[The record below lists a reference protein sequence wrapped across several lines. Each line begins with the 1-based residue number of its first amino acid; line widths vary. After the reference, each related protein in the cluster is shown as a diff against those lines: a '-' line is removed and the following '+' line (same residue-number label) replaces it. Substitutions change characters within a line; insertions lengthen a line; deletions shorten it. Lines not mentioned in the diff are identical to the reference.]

1 MKKKILLVDDEET
14 LCWALHEAL
23 SEEGFDM
30 ESTNDSVKAL
40 EFTRKTKYDL
50 VISDLKMPIM
60 GGLQLISEIKKQNPA
75 TKAIII
81 TAYGSIE
88 AVIEAMHLGV
98 SDFITKPFKIEHM
111 KSVINKV
118 LDDSV
123 LSHLNNNI
131 SRTKSTENEGL
142 KNEYNDLC
150 SQKDVFFAARDA
162 VGTVNNIFYDV
173 VEIGKLK
180 AFISG
185 SISHEMD
192 IKNVEVLVKT
202 IFRYVLKKGNSP
214 AFLLKEVNQYLCK
227 NILKRL
233 PVSLFCAVLDAR
245 SQTLCYS
252 IHGEELTCFISL
264 PDKGVEVLESSSFPL
279 NMFPGIVIM
288 ERTAPFVVGS
298 RVVLIRN
305 GALSKVLKSGTI
317 TADRFKDAMSDGSA
331 ANCEDMAKGIK
342 LQIEG
347 LGESIAVG
355 KGCAVIVSCSGFE
368 AQTSV
373 LSEEVMSIPIP
384 IGNYGEILEQ
394 FDRKLLPLVAD
405 DCERSE
411 VVTSVNEAV
420 LNAASFAY
428 HKDEKGAIFLKFS
441 MLGDE
446 IVVEVSDHGCGFD
459 MQTYTEPDVTLY
471 KDLTKKT
478 GRGIFIMKQLMDRVL
493 IQSSKEMGTTV
504 HMAKRVICNEN

>member
-23 SEEGFDM
+23 SEEGFDI
-30 ESTNDSVKAL
+30 ENTNDSVKAL

-60 GGLQLISEIKKQNPA
+60 GGLQLISEIKKQNPD

-98 SDFITKPFKIEHM
+98 LDFITKPFKIEQI
-111 KSVINKV
+111 KRVIYR
-118 LDDSV
+118 V
-123 LSHLNNNI
+123 LSDSAISSLNNNI
-131 SRTKSTENEGL
+131 SSTKSTDNEGL
-142 KNEYNDLC
+142 KNDLC
-150 SQKDVFFAARDA
+150 SQTDVFFVAKDVTETA
-162 VGTVNNIFYDV
+162 NNIFYDV

-214 AFLLKEVNQYLCK
+214 AFLLKEINQYLCK

-233 PVSLFCAVLDAR
+233 PVSLFCAVLDER
-245 SQTLCYS
+245 RQTLCYS

-264 PDKGVEVLESSSFPL
+264 PDKEVARLESSPFPL

-288 ERTAPFVVGS
+288 ERNVPFVAGS
-298 RVVLIRN
+298 RVVMIRN
-305 GALSKVLKSGTI
+305 SALSKVLKSGTI
-317 TADRFKDAMSDGSA
+317 TADRFKDAISDGSA

-347 LGESIAVG
+347 LDESIAG
-355 KGCAVIVSCSGFE
+355 GGGCAVIVLGSGF
-368 AQTSV
+368 ATQTSA
-373 LSEEVMSIPIP
+373 LCEEVMSIPLP

-394 FDRKLLPLVAD
+394 FDRKLVPLVAD
-405 DCERSE
+405 DCKRSE

-420 LNAASFAY
+420 LNAVYFAY
-428 HKDEKGAIFLKFS
+428 HKDEKGDIFLKFS
-441 MLGDE
+441 LLGDE
-446 IVVEVSDHGCGFD
+446 VIAEVSDHGCGFD

-478 GRGIFIMKQLMDRVL
+478 GRGIFIMKKLMDRVV
-493 IQSSKEMGTTV
+493 IQSSKEMGTAV
-504 HMAKRVICNEN
+504 HMAKRVSCNED

>member
-14 LCWALHEAL
+14 LRWALHEAL
-23 SEEGFDM
+23 SEEGFDI
-30 ESTNDSVKAL
+30 ENTNDSVKAL
-40 EFTRKTKYDL
+40 EYTRKTKYDL

-60 GGLQLISEIKKQNPA
+60 GGLQLISEIKKQNPD

-81 TAYGSIE
+81 TAYGSVE

-98 SDFITKPFKIEHM
+98 LDFITKPFKIEHI
-111 KSVINKV
+111 KRVIYR
-118 LDDSV
+118 V
-123 LSHLNNNI
+123 LSDSALSYLNDNI
-131 SRTKSTENEGL
+131 SSAKSADNDEL
-142 KNEYNDLC
+142 KNDLC
-150 SQKDVFFAARDA
+150 GQTDVFFVAKDA
-162 VGTVNNIFYDV
+162 TKTGGKIFYDV
-173 VEIGKLK
+173 VETGKLK
-180 AFISG
+180 AFLVG
-185 SISHEMD
+185 SISGEAD
-192 IKNVEVLVKT
+192 IKNVDVLVTT
-202 IFRYVLKKGNSP
+202 IFRYVLKNDNSP

-233 PVSLFCAVLDAR
+233 PVSLFCAVLDTR

-252 IHGEELTCFISL
+252 IHGEELTCFISM
-264 PDKGVEVLESSSFPL
+264 PDKEVEALESSPFPL
-279 NMFPGIVIM
+279 NMFPGMAIM
-288 ERTAPFVVGS
+288 ESNTPFVAGS

-317 TADRFKDAMSDGSA
+317 TADRFKDAISDGSA

-347 LGESIAVG
+347 LDESIAEE

-368 AQTSV
+368 AHTSA
-373 LSEEVMSIPIP
+373 LSEEVMSVPIP

-405 DCERSE
+405 DCKRSE

-428 HKDEKGAIFLKFS
+428 HKDEKGAIFLKFA

-459 MQTYTEPDVTLY
+459 MQTYTEPDVALY

-478 GRGIFIMKQLMDRVL
+478 GRGLFIMKQLMDRVM
-493 IQSSKEMGTTV
+493 IQSSKETGTAV
-504 HMAKRVICNEN
+504 HMAKRVSCNEN